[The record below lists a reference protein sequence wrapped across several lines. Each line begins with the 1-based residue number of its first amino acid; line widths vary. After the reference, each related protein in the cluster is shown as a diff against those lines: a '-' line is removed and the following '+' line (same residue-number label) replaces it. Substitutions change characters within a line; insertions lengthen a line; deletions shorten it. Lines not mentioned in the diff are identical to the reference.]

1 MINHSDRPTEIE
13 EDVIIADIQQEDK
26 SMTKTIGNGK
36 QSTQWVNLLSP
47 TSSKNDP
54 EEIDTDCG
62 TDCKA
67 LTEALMI
74 QQKMTKLLIQELK
87 NDQEKVVE
95 KVLESINKV
104 DNETVKSLVE
114 TSETQKQQIGKLS
127 KQMDKY
133 TGK

>member
-1 MINHSDRPTEIE
+1 
-13 EDVIIADIQQEDK
+13 
-26 SMTKTIGNGK
+26 MTKNTIGNVPR
-36 QSTQWVNLLSP
+36 SIPLVNLLSP
-47 TSSKNDP
+47 TPSKITDP
-54 EEIDTDCG
+54 EDIDTDCG

-104 DNETVKSLVE
+104 DNDRVKNLVDKAETH
-114 TSETQKQQIGKLS
+114 TQQIGKLT
-127 KQMDKY
+127 KRMDRY
-133 TGK
+133 TGKSSN